1 MMKEMKYILTILL
14 IITSGVAFAQ
24 GGLAA
29 AEPVCDL
36 GEIREADGPVT
47 HRFTVRNASDKPL
60 AIVRVGVSCGCL
72 TPRFSREPILPGKET
87 SVEITYD
94 PANRP
99 GVFTKQVGVFS
110 SAGGDALLLVLRGT
124 VKERERSIEE
134 LYPLDLGGGLRA
146 ADVTAR
152 FAYLYHDATVHTS
165 VGIVN
170 TSKKTLTLDY
180 IPEVRSGFL
189 TVKLP
194 GQLAPGERAEVALSY
209 CVPGSSG
216 HYGTVQDRLWLRAG
230 GVKARLPISASG
242 VAVDPEEGIYAMEKP
257 LSAIDCTTI
266 RFGDVVRGAK
276 TEPLTFTLSNNGTA
290 PLRIRAVE
298 SSNGLAT
305 CNLRA
310 GDEVPAGGKRRVEV
324 RIDTDGR
331 DYGAAVDY
339 LTVVT
344 NDPHHP
350 MRKVRVT
357 AIFRDDNK

>member
-1 MMKEMKYILTILL
+1 MMKGMKYILTILL
-14 IITSGVAFAQ
+14 VITSGAAFAQ
-24 GGLAA
+24 GGLTA
-29 AEPVCDL
+29 AEPVFDV

-47 HRFTVRNASDKPL
+47 HRFTVRNSSAKPV

-72 TPRFSREPILPGKET
+72 TPQFSREPILPGKET
-87 SVEITYD
+87 AVEITYD

-99 GVFTKQVGVFS
+99 GVFSKQVGVFS

-124 VKERERSIEE
+124 VIERERSVEE

-152 FAYLYHDATVHTS
+152 FAYLYHDRKVHTS

-170 TSKKTLTLDY
+170 ASKRTLTLDY
-180 IPEVRSGFL
+180 VPELRSGFL

-194 GQLAPGERAEVALSY
+194 ERLAPGQRAEVALSY
-209 CVPGSSG
+209 CVPGVSG
-216 HYGTVQDRLWLRAG
+216 HYGTVQDRLWLRAN
-230 GVKARLPISASG
+230 GVKARLPISTSG

-257 LSAIDCTTI
+257 LSAVDCTTI

-276 TEPLTFTLSNNGTA
+276 AEPLAFTLSNNGTA

-298 SSNGLAT
+298 SGNGLAA
-305 CNLRA
+305 CDLRA
-310 GDEVPAGGKRRVEV
+310 GDEVPAGEKRRVEV
-324 RIDTDGR
+324 RIDTGGR
-331 DYGAAVDY
+331 DFGAAVDY
-339 LTVVT
+339 LTLVT

-357 AIFRDDNK
+357 AIFRDENK

>member
-1 MMKEMKYILTILL
+1 MMKGMKYILTILL
-14 IITSGVAFAQ
+14 IITSGAAFAQ
-24 GGLAA
+24 GGLVA

-47 HRFTVRNASDKPL
+47 HRFTVRNASAKPL

-72 TPRFSREPILPGKET
+72 TPRFSREPILPGRET
-87 SVEITYD
+87 AVEITYD

-124 VKERERSIEE
+124 VIERERSVEE

-152 FAYLYHDATVHTS
+152 FAYLYHDGTVHTS

-170 TSKKTLTLDY
+170 TSKRTLTIDY
-180 IPEVRSGFL
+180 MSELQSGFL

-194 GQLAPGERAEVALSY
+194 GRLAPGERAEVALSY

-216 HYGTVQDRLWLRAG
+216 RYGTVRDRLWLRAN

-276 TEPLTFTLSNNGTA
+276 AEPLTFTLSNNGTA
-290 PLRIRAVE
+290 PLLIRAVE
-298 SSNGLAT
+298 SSNGLAS
-305 CNLRA
+305 CDLRA

-324 RIDTDGR
+324 RIDTGGR
-331 DYGAAVDY
+331 DWGAAIDY

-357 AIFRDDNK
+357 AILRDDSK

>member
-1 MMKEMKYILTILL
+1 MREMKYILTILL
-14 IITSGVAFAQ
+14 IITSGAAFAQ

-47 HRFTVRNASDKPL
+47 HRFTVRNASDKPV
-60 AIVRVGVSCGCL
+60 AIVRVGISCGCL
-72 TPRFSREPILPGKET
+72 TPRFSREPILPGRET
-87 SVEITYD
+87 AVEITYD
-94 PANRP
+94 PTNRP
-99 GVFTKQVGVFS
+99 GTFTKQVGVFS

-124 VKERERSIEE
+124 VKERERSVEE
-134 LYPLDLGGGLRA
+134 IYPLDLGGGLRA

-152 FAYLYHDATVHTS
+152 FAYLYHDGTFHTS

-170 TSKKTLTLDY
+170 TSKKTLTLDFV
-180 IPEVRSGFL
+180 PELRSGFL

-194 GQLAPGERAEVALSY
+194 GRLAPGERAEVALSY

-216 HYGTVQDRLWLRAG
+216 RYGTVQDRLWLRAS

-257 LSAIDCTTI
+257 FSAVDCTTI

-276 TEPLTFTLSNNGTA
+276 VEPLVFTLSNNGTA

-298 SSNGLAT
+298 NGNGLAS
-305 CNLRA
+305 CDLRA
-310 GDEVPAGGKRRVEV
+310 GDEVPAGEKRQVKV
-324 RIDTDGR
+324 RIDTGGR

-357 AIFRDDNK
+357 AIFRDDSK